1 MRALRAADFLELWER
16 GRRLHPVDQGLLALG
31 AAFPDTAYEAL
42 ADWPLGRRNRELA
55 RLRCSSFGSRLEG
68 WISCPQCGEKLEFEM
83 DSSALAEGEDPAAK
97 PVEVGGQTFRL
108 PTSRDLAR
116 IAREGDP
123 RTAVARLLESCRLE
137 PAPAPPACTEADLDE
152 IGDRLA
158 KADPAAETRLALV
171 CAACRHEWV
180 EALDITAFLW
190 AEIEARARRLLF
202 EIHALASAYGWSE
215 AAILALSEARRALY
229 LEMVRS

>member
-1 MRALRAADFLELWER
+1 MPALRAADFLDLWER
-16 GRRLHPVDQGLLALG
+16 GCRLHPVDQGLLALG
-31 AAFPDTAYEAL
+31 AAFPDTTYEAL
-42 ADWPLGRRNRELA
+42 ADWPLGRRNRALA
-55 RLRCSSFGSRLEG
+55 RLRCSLFGSRLEG
-68 WISCPQCGEKLEFEM
+68 WISCPQCGEKLEFEL
-83 DSSALAEGEDPAAK
+83 DTRALAEGEDPEAK
-97 PVEVGGQTFRL
+97 PVVVRGQAFRL

-123 RTAVARLLESCRLE
+123 PTAAARLLESCRLE
-137 PAPAPPACTEADLDE
+137 SASAPAGAEQEMDE
-152 IGDRLA
+152 IGDQLA

-171 CAACRHEWV
+171 CAACGHQWV

-215 AAILALSEARRALY
+215 AAILALSETRRALY